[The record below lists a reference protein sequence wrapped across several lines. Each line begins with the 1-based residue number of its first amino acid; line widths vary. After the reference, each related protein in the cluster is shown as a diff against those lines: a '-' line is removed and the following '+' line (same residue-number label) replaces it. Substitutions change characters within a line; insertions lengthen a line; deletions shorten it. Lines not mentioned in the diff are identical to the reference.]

1 MTEQSLGL
9 IETIGL
15 AAAVEAADA
24 AVKSANVQLVGYEL
38 TNGDGMTVVKLRG
51 EVGAIKAAV
60 AAGAV
65 AAERVNRVVSTQVI
79 ARPARD
85 VSLLVDSPAT
95 VGVVPAEP
103 VPEPAAGT
111 AAASEPAAEAEA
123 ELSSAAEAASE
134 VSAPVEAVSHTDE
147 DAEASSDAAGTPASD
162 ETPAPA
168 EPADPERAAAA
179 THQAEPEPSDET
191 QDTETPSEAAAA
203 PAPSE
208 AAAGPS
214 GETAAT
220 GAGASG
226 AGRRNRRRPG
236 PAGKPGGKGR

>member
-111 AAASEPAAEAEA
+111 AAASEPAAEVEA
-123 ELSSAAEAASE
+123 GTASAAEAASE
-134 VSAPVEAVSHTDE
+134 V
-147 DAEASSDAAGTPASD
+147 
-162 ETPAPA
+162 
-168 EPADPERAAAA
+168 
-179 THQAEPEPSDET
+179 
-191 QDTETPSEAAAA
+191 
-203 PAPSE
+203 
-208 AAAGPS
+208 
-214 GETAAT
+214 
-220 GAGASG
+220 
-226 AGRRNRRRPG
+226 
-236 PAGKPGGKGR
+236 